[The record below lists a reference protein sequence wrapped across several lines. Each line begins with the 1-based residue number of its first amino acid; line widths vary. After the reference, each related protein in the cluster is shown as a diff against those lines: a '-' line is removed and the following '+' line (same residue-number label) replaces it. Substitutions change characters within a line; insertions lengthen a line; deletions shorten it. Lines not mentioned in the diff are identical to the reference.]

1 MSYFSYNGTL
11 YEITESSPVDETGF
25 HYECW
30 DLSPETGG
38 ELGQI
43 IVPESGEGG
52 GEQIQIRL
60 TREVPAQVL
69 LRWINFVPELE
80 AYGINPG

>member
-1 MSYFSYNGTL
+1 MSYFSYGGML
-11 YEITESSPVDETGF
+11 YEITEISQVDETGF

-30 DLSPETGG
+30 DLTPGSGG
-38 ELGQI
+38 ELGRI
-43 IVPESGEGG
+43 IVPKSGEGG

-69 LRWINFVPELE
+69 LRWMHFVPELE
-80 AYGINPG
+80 AHGINPD